1 MDKIQLKINNNKII
15 LEIEEL
21 NILIENI
28 FLNNDYKNLILIL
41 ESINYKNKIIFLK
54 NNIKNFNKIL
64 ELSYLIHLSINK
76 QIYFS
81 YNKINMLS
89 IYFNLNLQ
97 INKNKRYPNYSLKIN
112 NKNFLIL
119 KKVDKFL
126 FPIINYLKINEN
138 DLSLNIINEEYNIK
152 ESLILKN
159 IKTNILINNCLIE
172 YFLFIDNNIYYIKKI
187 NYYKNRFNNI
197 INVNLETIFIDPIF
211 FYD

>member
-1 MDKIQLKINNNKII
+1 
-15 LEIEEL
+15 
-21 NILIENI
+21 
-28 FLNNDYKNLILIL
+28 
-41 ESINYKNKIIFLK
+41 
-54 NNIKNFNKIL
+54 
-64 ELSYLIHLSINK
+64 
-76 QIYFS
+76 
-81 YNKINMLS
+81 MLS

-138 DLSLNIINEEYNIK
+138 DLSLNIINKEYNIK

-159 IKTNILINNCLIE
+159 IKSNILINNCLIE
-172 YFLFIDNNIYYIKKI
+172 YFLFIDNIIYYIKKI

-197 INVNLETIFIDPIF
+197 INVNLETIIIDPIF

>member
-41 ESINYKNKIIFLK
+41 ESINYNNKIIFLK

-138 DLSLNIINEEYNIK
+138 DL
-152 ESLILKN
+152 
-159 IKTNILINNCLIE
+159 
-172 YFLFIDNNIYYIKKI
+172 
-187 NYYKNRFNNI
+187 
-197 INVNLETIFIDPIF
+197 
-211 FYD
+211 

>member
-41 ESINYKNKIIFLK
+41 ESINYNNKIIFLK

-138 DLSLNIINEEYNIK
+138 DLSLNIINKEYNIK

-159 IKTNILINNCLIE
+159 IKSNILINNCLIE
-172 YFLFIDNNIYYIKKI
+172 YFLFIDNIIYYIKKI
-187 NYYKNRFNNI
+187 NYYKDRFNNI
-197 INVNLETIFIDPIF
+197 INVNLETIIIDPIF